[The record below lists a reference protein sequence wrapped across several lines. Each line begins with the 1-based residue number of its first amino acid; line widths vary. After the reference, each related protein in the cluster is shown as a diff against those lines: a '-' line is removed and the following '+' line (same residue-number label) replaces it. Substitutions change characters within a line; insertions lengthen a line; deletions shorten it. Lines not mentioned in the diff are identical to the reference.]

1 MIKTYNIFYVII
13 RIIILFPCG
22 LNGSKY
28 FPRKARVGA
37 QRRSLFP
44 RRRRKYANIKT
55 VFVNIKIQKIH
66 RWREKSRSINFVFH
80 TKIDKKMIRGN

>member
-37 QRRSLFP
+37 QRRSFFQEDAENMQTSKQFL
-44 RRRRKYANIKT
+44 
-55 VFVNIKIQKIH
+55 
-66 RWREKSRSINFVFH
+66 
-80 TKIDKKMIRGN
+80 